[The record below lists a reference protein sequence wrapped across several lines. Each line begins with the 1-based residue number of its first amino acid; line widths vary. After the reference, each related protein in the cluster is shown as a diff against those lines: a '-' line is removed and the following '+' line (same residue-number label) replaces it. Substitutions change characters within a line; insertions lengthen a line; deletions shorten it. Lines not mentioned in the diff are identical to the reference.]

1 MKKLV
6 NLALTVGAVA
16 GTVYYLQ
23 QKGILSINASEKE
36 DGGRTIEVKVDL
48 PKKPEA
54 AEEAEEEENDVAEA
68 AKDVADAAEDLVEA
82 LGSSATDAMDEL
94 SRDIDSMLE
103 SMREAPEGQL

>member
-23 QKGILSINASEKE
+23 QKGILSFNTSEKE
-36 DGGRTIEVKVDL
+36 DGSRTIEVKVDL
-48 PKKPEA
+48 PKKPELTET
-54 AEEAEEEENDVAEA
+54 EEDVVEA
-68 AKDVADAAEDLVEA
+68 AQDVTEAAEDLAEA
-82 LGSSATDAMDEL
+82 LGSSAMDAMDEL

-103 SMREAPEGQL
+103 SIRENPEGQF

>member
-23 QKGILSINASEKE
+23 QKGILSFNTSETE

-48 PKKPEA
+48 PKKPELTETEEDVVEA
-54 AEEAEEEENDVAEA
+54 AQNVAEA
-68 AKDVADAAEDLVEA
+68 AEDLADA
-82 LGSSATDAMDEL
+82 LGNAAVDAMDEL

-103 SMREAPEGQL
+103 SMRENPEGQF